1 MAMPRRHSFRQTG
14 PIPKIWLM
22 TDPRL
27 GKDLLAAIQRL
38 PIHSGVVFRHY
49 ELGEGERQR
58 LLAKVRRIC
67 ARRGHMLL
75 RAGMEHGR
83 IAGAFSAPVHNV
95 KELNEAR
102 RAQVALVF
110 ISPLY
115 ATNSHPGAKALGL
128 AHFRQLAALAK
139 PAKVI
144 ALGGMTGNRARPLD
158 KGLVHGW
165 AAIDAFRK

>member
-1 MAMPRRHSFRQTG
+1 
-14 PIPKIWLM
+14 M

-27 GKDLLAAIQRL
+27 GDGLLPAIQRL
-38 PIHSGVVFRHY
+38 PLHSGVVFRHY

-75 RAGMEHGR
+75 RAAIEHGR
-83 IAGAFSAPVHNV
+83 ITGAFSAPVHNV
-95 KELNEAR
+95 RELNEAR

-115 ATNSHPGAKALGL
+115 ATNSHPDAKPLG
-128 AHFRQLAALAK
+128 FGRFKQLAALAK

-144 ALGGMTGNRARPLD
+144 ALGGMNRNRARSLA

-165 AAIDAFRK
+165 AAIDAFRQ